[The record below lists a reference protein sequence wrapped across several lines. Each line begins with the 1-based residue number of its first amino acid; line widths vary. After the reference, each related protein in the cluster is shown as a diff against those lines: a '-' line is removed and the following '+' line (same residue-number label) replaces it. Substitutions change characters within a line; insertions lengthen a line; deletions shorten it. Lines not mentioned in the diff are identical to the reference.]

1 MRAVVLA
8 LLFLASMLLARP
20 GRAEQALEE
29 LPPELRVPADDPRKG
44 PRLEY
49 LRGSP
54 KCPDEKRFRREVA
67 YWVDGRDHL
76 AADSPDVVRVQFTWT
91 PAGYVATVVYTDA
104 AGHTTTLKVTK
115 EGREHCS
122 LLARWAALKV
132 SRYIP
137 DKPAPEPCP
146 VCPACPERAACPP
159 CVASCPPPPPPPKQP
174 WYMDLKIG
182 LSAYGM
188 MTWLLTPNVAPAFG
202 VAADV
207 RGEIISVAAE
217 FRLALPSRVIA
228 TEVVPGASSSF
239 PQEFDLT
246 QVTGLLVPCAR
257 WKYLV
262 GCGVLQ
268 AGAIVYKTNTYQ
280 DNFATWA
287 LGPRLGFEVPF
298 ADRFAVFGFGE
309 ALFYPGPYRLSFTLP
324 PLDDPDGPSANTYWD
339 QPEGAV
345 FFAVGLSFK
354 LE

>member
-91 PAGYVATVVYTDA
+91 PAGYVATVAYTDA

-132 SRYIP
+132 SQHIP
-137 DKPAPEPCP
+137 DKPPPEPCP

-159 CVASCPPPPPPPKQP
+159 CVASCPPLPPPPKPP
-174 WYMDLKIG
+174 WYMDLTVG
-182 LSAYGM
+182 LRAYGM
-188 MTWLLTPNVAPAFG
+188 MTSLLTANVGGG
-202 VAADV
+202 VGVGVDV
-207 RGEIISVAAE
+207 MGEIISVSGE
-217 FRLALPSRVIA
+217 VRVVLPGRVYA
-228 TEVVPGASSSF
+228 TEPVPGATSYF
-239 PQEFDLT
+239 PVEFDLSQFT
-246 QVTGLLVPCAR
+246 ALVVPCAR
-257 WKYLV
+257 YKYLV
-262 GCGVLQ
+262 GCAVVQ
-268 AGAIVYKTNTYQ
+268 AGFFGWKSTVSEGT
-280 DNFATWA
+280 FATWGV
-287 LGPRLGFEVPF
+287 GPRLGFEVPF
-298 ADRFAVFGFGE
+298 AQRFSVFGFGE
-309 ALFYPGPYRLSFTLP
+309 ALFSPQQSTNSFTLP
-324 PLDDPDGPSANTYWD
+324 PPGDPNGPVANTRWR
-339 QPEGAV
+339 QSAV
-345 FFAVGLSFK
+345 AGFFSAGLSIRFQ
-354 LE
+354 